1 MKYTPELVNE
11 LIKYIE
17 AGNYTKTACEAIGI
31 NEGTFY
37 RWVKTKSNFSNAI
50 KRA

>member
-1 MKYTPELVNE
+1 MKYNTELVNE

-17 AGNYTKTACEAIGI
+17 AGNYAKTACEAIRI
-31 NEGTFY
+31 SE
-37 RWVKTKSNFSNAI
+37 KTYYQWLKQKSKFSKSI